1 MCVCVCAC
9 VLSCVR
15 LFAALWTVAFQGP
28 LFMGFLQARI
38 LEQVAIS
45 YSRGT
50 SRPRDQTHF
59 SSIDKLIPY
68 HCANWN
74 PNSLFGN
81 PMGCSPPGSSVH
93 EISQARILEW
103 VSNFSPLSVMLTIG
117 VFDRYSFSNW
127 GWFLL
132 FFYWGFLKSWMGV
145 DIVKYLS
152 TSINPLE
159 KETTTLIFLPEKSH
173 GQRSLAG
180 CSR

>member
-1 MCVCVCAC
+1 MLKSSGKRGHFSFIPGLCGKASNFSPLSVCVCVCVCVCAC

-117 VFDRYSFSNW
+117 VFDRYSFSN
-127 GWFLL
+127 
-132 FFYWGFLKSWMGV
+132 
-145 DIVKYLS
+145 
-152 TSINPLE
+152 
-159 KETTTLIFLPEKSH
+159 
-173 GQRSLAG
+173 
-180 CSR
+180 

>member
-1 MCVCVCAC
+1 MLKSSGKRGHFSFIPGLCGKASNFSPLSVCVCVCVCVC

-15 LFAALWTVAFQGP
+15 LFAAPWTVALQGP
-28 LFMGFLQARI
+28 GIFAGKNTGAGS
-38 LEQVAIS
+38 IS

-117 VFDRYSFSNW
+117 GFDRYSFSN
-127 GWFLL
+127 
-132 FFYWGFLKSWMGV
+132 
-145 DIVKYLS
+145 
-152 TSINPLE
+152 
-159 KETTTLIFLPEKSH
+159 
-173 GQRSLAG
+173 
-180 CSR
+180 